1 MNHSRP
7 MTQDTDLFETLHQ
20 QLITN
25 CFAHGAKLRAEVLR
39 GDFGCSAS
47 TVREALL
54 RLSTVG
60 LVSFQEQRGFRVPER
75 SPQLLAELTHMRVLL
90 ESEGAALSMER
101 GGVAWEAQLTA
112 AHHQL
117 SHIETRIHDSAD
129 PTELIGL
136 WAHAERG
143 FHETLISACGSDTLK
158 TMHAQVYARFRQQLM
173 VADRSFEFISDNIR
187 HHQQILE
194 AALSGDKAAT
204 ATKIA
209 NHLARHATGETVL

>member
-1 MNHSRP
+1 
-7 MTQDTDLFETLHQ
+7 MTADIDLYETLHQ

-25 CFAHGAKLRAEVLR
+25 HFAHGSKLRPEALR
-39 GDFGCSAS
+39 GEFGCSAS
-47 TVREALL
+47 TIREALL

-60 LVSFQEQRGFRVPER
+60 LVSFQEQRGFRVPDR
-75 SPQLLAELTHMRVLL
+75 APQLLAELTHMRVLL
-90 ESEGAALSMER
+90 ECEGAKLSMER

-117 SHIETRIHDSAD
+117 SHIETRIHDSPD
-129 PTELIGL
+129 PSELIWL
-136 WAHAERG
+136 WAQAERG

-158 TMHAQVYARFRQQLM
+158 AMHAQIYARFRQQLM

-194 AALSGDKAAT
+194 AALSGDTAAT
-204 ATKIA
+204 QARIA
-209 NHLARHATGETVL
+209 DHMARHADGATVL